1 MIRHADVRSHAV
13 SVYRGV
19 NVKTLHLVIII
30 FLVIISLN
38 DVFAAEIILTHSS
51 GRITKVV
58 IDDVHDPVL
67 TANITKVEYSQKI
80 EGVKTQKDK
89 DDVSNNAKSIL
100 KSIKMKWAKP
110 VE

>member
-67 TANITKVEYSQKI
+67 TANITKVEYSQTI
-80 EGVKTQKDK
+80 EGVKTWRSNSRG
-89 DDVSNNAKSIL
+89 DDDQYRYRGKLGENRC
-100 KSIKMKWAKP
+100 IKG
-110 VE
+110 